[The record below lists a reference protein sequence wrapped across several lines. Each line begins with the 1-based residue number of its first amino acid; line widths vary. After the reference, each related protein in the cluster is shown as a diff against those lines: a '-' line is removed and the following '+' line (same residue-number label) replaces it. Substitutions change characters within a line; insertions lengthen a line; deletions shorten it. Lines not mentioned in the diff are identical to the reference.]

1 MTTLYYIVNRK
12 TYSDNYDTF
21 RISYPPGLD
30 NKCIICRSE
39 VTYCYSDNGK
49 LVHTLE
55 GDIYQVVNYY
65 SCTNRDCEMSRIV
78 FNPSPRFDYSGRYFG
93 ADVFRFI
100 SNEFLLFNS
109 KPSQIIKRLKYY
121 HQLDI
126 SIDTVRRMYEDVLK
140 LKSLKIDEK
149 TIEIIQEQGFI
160 LLGLDGQD
168 PGGDAPSIWCF
179 MDLVSNRILATRKF
193 DSLDY
198 EKLRD
203 TIEEIRLL
211 YGVKIIGWVSDK
223 QNMITKCHDE
233 FYPDIPH
240 QYCQFHFL
248 RNTWRHLTVLDS
260 NVYLSLRKAIND
272 LYIHTASKSSK
283 VYFENVGKTSVRD
296 AFENTDKD
304 LQTMLKVKNKT
315 LKELRGTWLY
325 ETVEKYADDMEAVKV
340 TLEPTYRFTKI
351 MDKTISSLRQALG
364 EVEHYYKDAK
374 LLFERFQEIRE
385 VFGDE
390 TLSQEERMKKLERFY
405 DIILATAKAREPSI
419 KLEECKAFLPSKKKS
434 TVEIMGEWCRLWK
447 SYLPGLF
454 QYHSF
459 PKAVKTNVDLEKG
472 FSMEKQAIFSRVA
485 KANIWRMVA
494 TRGEDYLRIKHCELD
509 ELASD
514 IVLQYSEEVVKQLRA
529 ELSFDIKEITAIGR
543 ARSKRY
549 EMFDVDVNKY
559 YQQNKKRKRGNNF
572 VG

>member
-1 MTTLYYIVNRK
+1 MNRK

-21 RISYPPGLD
+21 RISYPSGLD
-30 NKCIICRSE
+30 SKCIICGSE
-39 VTYCYSDNGK
+39 VTYCYSDTGK

-65 SCTNRDCEMSRIV
+65 SCTKKDCEMSKIV
-78 FNPSPRFDYSGRYFG
+78 FNPSPRFDYSGRHFG

-100 SNEFLLFNS
+100 SNEFLLYDS
-109 KPSQIIKRLKYY
+109 KPTQIIKRLKYEY
-121 HQLDI
+121 QFEI

-140 LKSLKIDEK
+140 LKSLKIDERTK
-149 TIEIIQEQGFI
+149 EIIQEQGFI

-168 PGGDAPSIWCF
+168 PGGDAPSIWSF

-198 EKLRD
+198 EKLHD
-203 TIEEIRLL
+203 TIEEICLL

-223 QNMITKCHDE
+223 QNVITKCHDE
-233 FYPDIPH
+233 FYSDIPH

-248 RNTWRHLTVLDS
+248 RNMWRQLTALDS
-260 NVYLSLRKAIND
+260 NIYLPLKKAING
-272 LYIHTASKSSK
+272 LYIHSASKSAK
-283 VYFENVGKTSVRD
+283 VNFENVGKASVRD

-304 LQTMLKVKNKT
+304 LQTMLKVRNKT

-325 ETVEKYADDMEAVKV
+325 ETVKKYANDMETVMV
-340 TLEPTYRFTKI
+340 TLDPTFRFTKI
-351 MDKTISSLRQALG
+351 MDKTISSLKEALD
-364 EVEHYYKDAK
+364 EVKHYYTDAK
-374 LLFERFQEIRE
+374 LLFKYFQEIRT

-390 TLSQEERMKKLERFY
+390 ALSREEKIEKLSKIYEKVF
-405 DIILATAKAREPSI
+405 ATAKERDPTLR
-419 KLEECKAFLPSKKKS
+419 LEDCKAFLPSKKKT
-434 TVEIMGEWCRLWK
+434 TVEILGEWCRLWE

-454 QYHSF
+454 QYFSF
-459 PKAVKTNVDLEKG
+459 PKAVKTNMDLEKG
-472 FSMEKQAIFSRVA
+472 FSVQKQAIFNRVA
-485 KANIWRMVA
+485 KANVWRIVA

-514 IVLQYSEEVVKQLRA
+514 IVLQYSEEIVKQLRA
-529 ELSFDIKEITAIGR
+529 ELISDIKEITAMGR

-549 EMFDVDVNKY
+549 KRFDVDINKY
-559 YQQNKKRKRGNNF
+559 YQQNKKKKGGGNF